1 MDVNKSSVES
11 DGLVTVESDGLV
23 TVESDGLV
31 TVESDG
37 LVTVESDGLVTVESD
52 GLVTVESD
60 GQVTAE
66 SDGLVTAESDGLVT
80 VENDG
85 LVTAESDGLVTAEN
99 DDRAAYFTGECHT
112 LMIQLFLMSLQ
123 MYPTSPASILPVRV
137 IHITGLIATSDDL
150 GPGQCYR
157 WTIKRHHYRSTTE
170 IWHRWCIDQHGY
182 PNHDLAFN
190 NKKLGVSDV
199 NLGATDCN
207 IWATSVNF
215 GATCGHWRVF
225 DSDSPSV
232 HYDNSHL
239 IVPRGL
245 KDTDRRIPMSN
256 ANLSSSQVIM
266 PVAPVHPD
274 GPALDPAVTAKPTP
288 APLIVKAEVT
298 VRPAAQSP
306 EEARVTNLKQWCKQQ
321 HPHKVPYDQVSKSK
335 LASIIVDERHKLLF
349 CQIPGVALNDWRKII
364 LILNGAV
371 NASSTGSISG
381 GDVFGKYAKS
391 VKRLSEYDD
400 KKRAEMLQNYYKVVF
415 VRDPLERLVNAYKV
429 KLNAKASK
437 YFHKAFGS
445 PIIRKYR
452 KNAKDKDIKDGSS
465 VTFAEF
471 TKYILDN
478 EREGVINLNEHWQ
491 QYYKQ
496 CHPCLVDYDFVGT
509 YEAVEKDTATVLDK
523 VSAKNMLKPP
533 FVWDSK
539 PATQKEL
546 NSVYSQ
552 VSPQDLNS
560 LYKIYSADYTLFGYE
575 CPEYLHTLLQK
586 GNVFHDY

>member
-1 MDVNKSSVES
+1 MGGVRKPYNPPALVRTAAPSMAKCHNGGVDQSEGGGPAGKIGGGDISQLSR
-11 DGLVTVESDGLV
+11 DGKEPELPETTCDNLICITSTFKAPPG
-23 TVESDGLV
+23 TQGY
-31 TVESDG
+31 
-37 LVTVESDGLVTVESD
+37 
-52 GLVTVESD
+52 
-60 GQVTAE
+60 GQKNTNVK
-66 SDGLVTAESDGLVT
+66 
-80 VENDG
+80 
-85 LVTAESDGLVTAEN
+85 
-99 DDRAAYFTGECHT
+99 C
-112 LMIQLFLMSLQ
+112 QL
-123 MYPTSPASILPVRV
+123 IL
-137 IHITGLIATSDDL
+137 IT
-150 GPGQCYR
+150 
-157 WTIKRHHYRSTTE
+157 
-170 IWHRWCIDQHGY
+170 
-182 PNHDLAFN
+182 
-190 NKKLGVSDV
+190 KL
-199 NLGATDCN
+199 
-207 IWATSVNF
+207 
-215 GATCGHWRVF
+215 
-225 DSDSPSV
+225 P
-232 HYDNSHL
+232 
-239 IVPRGL
+239 
-245 KDTDRRIPMSN
+245 
-256 ANLSSSQVIM
+256 M

-274 GPALDPAVTAKPTP
+274 GPALDPAITAKPTP

-429 KLNAKASK
+429 KLNAKSSK
-437 YFHKAFGS
+437 YFHRAFGS

-509 YEAVEKDTATVLDK
+509 YEAVEKDTSTVLDK